1 MFILDSIVLLSL
13 FSITLSFSL
22 TAQKTCVKNSF
33 TIKRECLFSSP
44 SDDSLFS
51 GPRNDKTF
59 GPSCVI
65 VAGLAENHLETI
77 DDIFT
82 ASLGILPPVIILSDK
97 DFNSKMSF
105 RKLFNDPETL
115 KTRDHALAA
124 KECKLSGPV
133 IIFSGCDRL
142 DVRGSILA
150 YKTWDA
156 PSGKLPKAAF
166 AVVVEKSM
174 DKNVKDLCEEILN
187 DFQTEQMIRAV
198 GGG

>member
-65 VAGLAENHLETI
+65 VAGTYLFMHIEHICIRIETCI
-77 DDIFT
+77 YI
-82 ASLGILPPVIILSDK
+82 
-97 DFNSKMSF
+97 
-105 RKLFNDPETL
+105 
-115 KTRDHALAA
+115 
-124 KECKLSGPV
+124 
-133 IIFSGCDRL
+133 
-142 DVRGSILA
+142 
-150 YKTWDA
+150 
-156 PSGKLPKAAF
+156 
-166 AVVVEKSM
+166 
-174 DKNVKDLCEEILN
+174 
-187 DFQTEQMIRAV
+187 
-198 GGG
+198 